1 MNVNSVSIDQFMAS
15 FSKEDWQRI
24 VHALQ
29 SYVINEEAS
38 LSTQNVGDREWDR
51 LAAYDVLAN
60 DINLYVLGGKANG

>member
-1 MNVNSVSIDQFMAS
+1 MNVNSVSIDQFVAS
-15 FSKEDWQRI
+15 FSTEDWQRI

-29 SYVINEEAS
+29 SYVIAEETT

-51 LAAYDVLAN
+51 LAAYNVLAN

>member
-1 MNVNSVSIDQFMAS
+1 MNVNSVSVDQFVAS

-29 SYVINEEAS
+29 TYVITEEAS
-38 LSTQNVGDREWDR
+38 LSTQNVGDKEWNR

-60 DINLYVLGGKANG
+60 DINLYVLGGKA

>member
-1 MNVNSVSIDQFMAS
+1 MNVNSVSIDQFVAS
-15 FSKEDWQRI
+15 FSTEDWQRI

-29 SYVINEEAS
+29 SYVITEETS

>member
-1 MNVNSVSIDQFMAS
+1 MNVNSVSTDQFVAS
-15 FSKEDWQRI
+15 FSTEDWQRI

-29 SYVINEEAS
+29 SYVINEETS

-60 DINLYVLGGKANG
+60 DINLYVLGGKADG